1 MSGLVYWL
9 DLAGV
14 TIFAFSGVIVA
25 CHSRMDPFGM
35 FVLGAVT
42 GIGGGTLRD
51 LVLGVPVF
59 WVAAPSYL
67 WVILATV
74 FLSILGFHYIHR
86 LTRTFLPVTD
96 AFGLAL
102 FTVMG
107 AHKALVLG
115 HAGIVAVLMGLMT
128 GVAGGMIRDVL
139 AHRVPMVLRQEIYAT
154 ASIVGGIVYA
164 ILFISELNNVLA
176 IGLALATTLGMRLA
190 AIYWG
195 VSLPTF
201 AWVESPS
208 APKEELK
215 NDSSPP
221 PRRKARVKMIR
232 SEPSRRRKR

>member
-1 MSGLVYWL
+1 MNNLIYWL

-14 TIFAFSGVIVA
+14 TVFAFSGVIVA

-67 WVILATV
+67 WIILATV

-107 AHKALVLG
+107 AHKALVLK

-154 ASIVGGIVYA
+154 ASIAGGIVYVG
-164 ILFISELNNVLA
+164 LFMMDVNIPVVIA
-176 IGLALATTLGMRLA
+176 LALATVLCIRLA
-190 AIYWG
+190 AIHWG
-195 VSLPTF
+195 LSLPTF
-201 AWVESPS
+201 AWVENTPTARKDAES
-208 APKEELK
+208 KETRHSRL
-215 NDSSPP
+215 
-221 PRRKARVKMIR
+221 KARVRMIR
-232 SEPSRRRKR
+232 SESSRRRRR

>member
-102 FTVMG
+102 FTVIG
-107 AHKALVLG
+107 SHKALVLG

-208 APKEELK
+208 TPKEELK
-215 NDSSPP
+215 NESPP
-221 PRRKARVKMIR
+221 PSLRKARVKMIR
-232 SEPSRRRKR
+232 SERCRRRKR

>member
-1 MSGLVYWL
+1 MSGLIYWL

-14 TIFAFSGVIVA
+14 TVFAFSGVIVA

-102 FTVMG
+102 FTVIG
-107 AHKALVLG
+107 AHKALMLG
-115 HAGIVAVLMGLMT
+115 HFAIVAVLMGLLT

-139 AHRVPMVLRQEIYAT
+139 AHRAPMVLRQEIHAT

-164 ILFISELNNVLA
+164 SLFISALNNVLA
-176 IGLALATTLGMRLA
+176 IGLALAATLGMRLA

-195 VSLPTF
+195 ISLPTF
-201 AWVESPS
+201 AWVESP
-208 APKEELK
+208 ATPKK
-215 NDSSPP
+215 DTKTDSSPP
-221 PRRKARVKMIR
+221 PRPKARVRMIR
-232 SEPSRRRKR
+232 PEQSRRRKR